1 MSYRAEV
8 IQGYGFDPFALCST
22 PDDAARL
29 ALDIAAVAGE
39 IAEREEFF
47 GSELPLYAAAREH
60 CRRIGG
66 APGLPG
72 YLEVLRASDR
82 P

>member
-1 MSYRAEV
+1 MSYRAE
-8 IQGYGFDPFALCST
+8 
-22 PDDAARL
+22 
-29 ALDIAAVAGE
+29 VAGE

-47 GSELPLYAAAREH
+47 GSELPLHAAAREH

-82 P
+82 Q